1 MRSVLESLSLLFEL
15 TTFAEVGAHAEEFLE
30 YLQSC
35 AKIEEEM
42 TFLAVQQVIEILFSF
57 GRFNP
62 VQVGVSFLS
71 ALKISENQ
79 NFCDVFTEHKKWNI
93 GQKWVKLVL

>member
-1 MRSVLESLSLLFEL
+1 MSSNFEKFHLFVRGVLESLSLLFEL

-42 TFLAVQQVIEILFSF
+42 TFLAVQQVINPLNTNPTKWSNTLKFNKLFERDWPF
-57 GRFNP
+57 CE
-62 VQVGVSFLS
+62 VG
-71 ALKISENQ
+71 A
-79 NFCDVFTEHKKWNI
+79 
-93 GQKWVKLVL
+93 